1 MFVELQKTNIEVY
14 HELSNDFTSILEG
27 AGSKVTPFIM
37 NLFRQQQKK
46 LFLAVQLDS
55 VTIH

>member
-1 MFVELQKTNIEVY
+1 MFAELQKTNIEVY

-37 NLFRQQQKK
+37 NLFRKQQKK